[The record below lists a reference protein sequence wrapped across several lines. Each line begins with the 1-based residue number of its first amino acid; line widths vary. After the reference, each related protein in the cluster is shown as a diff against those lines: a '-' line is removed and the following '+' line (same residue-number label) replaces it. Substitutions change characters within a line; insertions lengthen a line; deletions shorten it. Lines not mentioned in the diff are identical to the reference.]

1 MFDIG
6 GIFADT
12 MKGLASSVEE
22 LAHHQFKKP
31 TDGRPRYTILVE
43 EYDRLIR
50 AIDLWSESSENF
62 EKGGRRTFAFSVLN
76 LNEKNIYR
84 AALHYV
90 AFHDRLFWEEI
101 ISKGEPYPVSRL
113 EKIIE
118 AVRRKSYEM
127 AGNPKPIGPED
138 IGKRIYARDIKR
150 GKEVEYV
157 VDEILI
163 ELIDENEILFPVDDH
178 IEMSQKLAEYTDK
191 VIEEGRKK
199 GWATD

>member
-6 GIFADT
+6 GIVEYSVKSFAN
-12 MKGLASSVEE
+12 SVEE
-22 LAHHQFKKP
+22 FVHHQTKKP
-31 TDGRPRYTILVE
+31 NDGRPRYTILVE

-50 AIDLWSESSENF
+50 AIDLWSESSEGY
-62 EKGGRRTFAFSVLN
+62 EKWGKRTFAFSALN
-76 LNEKNIYR
+76 YNEKEIYR
-84 AALHYV
+84 TALYYV

-113 EKIIE
+113 DKIID
-118 AVRRKSYEM
+118 AVRRKAYEM

-138 IGKRIYARDIKR
+138 IGKRVYARGNKS

-157 VDEILI
+157 VDERLI
-163 ELIDENEILFPVDDH
+163 ELIDEGEILFPIDDH
-178 IEMSQKLAEYTDK
+178 KEMSHKLAEYADK
-191 VIEEGRKK
+191 VIEEARKK